1 MLRHYLTI
9 GGEDVS
15 GYMQS
20 VRIERYDSG
29 ATAEFVIANIYGMFT
44 GRWRDE
50 GDETAKVVLLL
61 ENERHNCIGDGD
73 FRQEGAELNI
83 EIESNSKIYHAF
95 CGYVSKVD
103 YDEQFVKLKAN
114 TADEFLEE
122 EAMPDGVK
130 PKGGTAYIATPPAE
144 IILDVISQHK
154 DPPIGITILNA
165 GEAGSKGYPVLQ
177 VPRRKLPG
185 YKPPVPPGGSE
196 AKFPSN
202 YEYLSDSEYERR
214 YPNDSGR
221 PDGWKP
227 GTGVYGDGW
236 YRPPGDSPRDEDPR
250 RCQQVCRYK
259 ELLKCCK
266 STECAYKRKGTLC
279 RQVRC
284 PYDIEK
290 RRVCYTICPYDTGD
304 CIDSMSTDLAECSTC
319 GGSGSAA
326 NGAVCSQCGGTG
338 SSSNKAINAALD
350 NAQSAYDQASNRLTE
365 AQSAYDQAE
374 TSLQKR
380 NASVAIQKAMQ
391 DVMKSKTDLDRLSQF
406 KEKPVDDD
414 EENQS
419 SGNPDEMV
427 YVDFWNPPII
437 KDQVQGVKGVKYADV
452 IRAVQRSTGGQFFIN
467 EECQAKFIPPNYVV
481 PSTETAIDIT
491 HLVTRQGLAKSAM
504 GHANIVVV
512 YGSGITEPGASPVER
527 ERHKVIGYLHENVDS
542 IQRHGT
548 IHAAEVDVHYLPKQ
562 SPVEELAK
570 NLIEFYKGDDDK
582 AETDA
587 IGICPKIYQR
597 VQWKVP
603 IGPQMDTEECQFGST
618 AIMAV
623 VSGRVSKVVLDY
635 STAGWQVN
643 LDVSTEGEDSSSGTG
658 SMMKPFVTAGDY
670 AFATPEL
677 YDQLEAQN
685 QDDWNRMSTIGV
697 GSSGPTPLDPMWNPE
712 NSDGYHLWVRPSA
725 DGKTLE
731 LITDTGQSWGKVGDR
746 PSGAFAL
753 RKLIGSISLLSGE
766 DAKSLMDQSE
776 V

>member
-236 YRPPGDSPRDEDPR
+236 YRPPDDSPRDEDPR

-406 KEKPVDDD
+406 KEKPVDED

-427 YVDFWNPPII
+427 YVDFWNPPIV
-437 KDQVQGVKGVKYADV
+437 KDQVQGVKGVKYADI

-562 SPVEELAK
+562 SQVEELAK

-587 IGICPKIYQR
+587 IGICPKIYQK

-685 QDDWNRMSTIGV
+685 QDDWNRMSTVGV

-753 RKLIGSISLLSGE
+753 RKLIGPISLLSGE

>member
-1 MLRHYLTI
+1 
-9 GGEDVS
+9 
-15 GYMQS
+15 
-20 VRIERYDSG
+20 
-29 ATAEFVIANIYGMFT
+29 MFT

-406 KEKPVDDD
+406 KEKPVDED

-427 YVDFWNPPII
+427 YVDFWNPPIV

-562 SPVEELAK
+562 SQVEELAK

>member
-29 ATAEFVIANIYGMFT
+29 ATADFVIANIYGMFT

-73 FRQEGAELNI
+73 FRQEGAELDI

-95 CGYVSKVD
+95 CGYVTKVD
-103 YDEQFVKLKAN
+103 YDEQFVKVKAG

-130 PKGGTAYIATPPAE
+130 PKGGTAYVATPPAE

-154 DPPIGITILNA
+154 DPPIGVTILNA

-177 VPRRKLPG
+177 VPRKKLPG
-185 YKPPVPPGGSE
+185 YKPPVPPGGTE

-236 YRPPGDSPRDEDPR
+236 YRPPGDSPKDEDPR

-290 RRVCYTICPYDTGD
+290 RRVCYNICPYDTGD
-304 CIDSMSTDLAECSTC
+304 CIDSMSADFTECSTC

-338 SSSNKAINAALD
+338 SSNNKAINAALS
-350 NAQSAYDQASNRLTE
+350 NAQRAYDDASNRLTE
-365 AQSAYDQAE
+365 AQNAYDRAE

-380 NASVAIQKAMQ
+380 NASIAIQKAMR
-391 DVMKSKTDLDRLSQF
+391 DVMKTKTDLDRLSQF
-406 KEKPVDDD
+406 KEKPVD
-414 EENQS
+414 EEGQS
-419 SGNPDEMV
+419 SSGDPDELV
-427 YVDFWNPPII
+427 YVDFWNPSII
-437 KDQVQGVKGVKYADV
+437 KDQVQGVKGVRYADV

-467 EECQAKFIPPNYVV
+467 EECKAQFIPPNYVV
-481 PSTETAIDIT
+481 PSTETVIDIS
-491 HLVTRQGLAKSAM
+491 HLVSRQGLAKSAM

-562 SPVEELAK
+562 SQVEELAK

-582 AETDA
+582 AEVDA
-587 IGICPKIYQR
+587 IGICPRIYQK

-623 VSGRVSKVVLDY
+623 ISGRVSKVVLDY

-643 LDVSTEGEDSSSGTG
+643 LDVSTEGEGSSGTG

-685 QDDWNRMSTIGV
+685 QDYWNSMSTVGV

-753 RKLIGSISLLSGE
+753 RRLVGPTSLLSGE

>member
-1 MLRHYLTI
+1 MLKHYLKI

-20 VRIERYDSG
+20 VRVSRSDSG
-29 ATAEFVIANIYGMFT
+29 AEANFVIANIYGMFT

-50 GDETAKVVLLL
+50 GDETARVILIL

-73 FRQEGAELNI
+73 FRQEGAELDI
-83 EIESNSKIYHAF
+83 IVESNSKVYHAF
-95 CGYVSKVD
+95 CGYVTKVD

-130 PKGGTAYIATPPAE
+130 PKGGAAYIAVPPAE

-177 VPRRKLPG
+177 VPRKKLPG
-185 YKPPVPPGGSE
+185 YKPPVPPGGTE

-227 GTGVYGDGW
+227 GDGVYGDGW
-236 YRPPGDSPRDEDPR
+236 YRPPGDSPKDEDPR

-304 CIDSMSTDLAECSTC
+304 CIDSMSADFTECSTC

-338 SSSNKAINAALD
+338 SSNNKAINTALS
-350 NAQSAYDQASNRLTE
+350 NAQSAYDDAANRLTE
-365 AQSAYDQAE
+365 AQNAYDQAE

-380 NASVAIQKAMQ
+380 NASVAIQKAMR
-391 DVMKSKTDLDRLSQF
+391 DVMKTKTDLDRLSQF
-406 KEKPVDDD
+406 KEKPVD
-414 EENQS
+414 EEGQS
-419 SGNPDEMV
+419 SGDPDEMV

-467 EECQAKFIPPNYVV
+467 EECKAQFIPPNYVI
-481 PSTETAIDIT
+481 PSTETVIDIS
-491 HLVTRQGLAKSAM
+491 HLVSRQGLAKSAM

-562 SPVEELAK
+562 SQVEELAK

-582 AETDA
+582 AEVDA
-587 IGICPKIYQR
+587 IGICPRIYQK
-597 VQWKVP
+597 VQWKIP

-623 VSGRVSKVVLDY
+623 VSGRVSKVDLDY

-643 LDVSTEGEDSSSGTG
+643 LEVSTSSDPVSSGAEG
-658 SMMKPFVTAGDY
+658 DKKKFVTAGDY
-670 AFATPEL
+670 AFAAPEL
-677 YDQLEAQN
+677 YDELLRQVPSFKPLLG
-685 QDDWNRMSTIGV
+685 DVIYV
-697 GSSGPTPLDPMWNPE
+697 KPT
-712 NSDGYHLWVRPSA
+712 A
-725 DGKTLE
+725 DGESLE
-731 LITDTGQSWGKVGDR
+731 LPVLGNYGKIGDR
-746 PSGAFAL
+746 PQGYFAL
-753 RKLIGSISLLSGE
+753 RRTVDPVVLQKTLREMIELSE
-766 DAKSLMDQSE
+766 
-776 V
+776 

>member
-1 MLRHYLTI
+1 MLKHYLTI

-20 VRIERYDSG
+20 VRISRSDSG
-29 ATAEFVIANIYGMFT
+29 AEANFVIANIYGMFT

-50 GDETAKVVLLL
+50 GDETSKVVLIL

-73 FRQEGAELNI
+73 FRQEGAELDI
-83 EIESNSKIYHAF
+83 EIESNSKVYHAF
-95 CGYVSKVD
+95 CGFITKVD

-130 PKGGTAYIATPPAE
+130 PRGGTAYIATPPAE

-154 DPPIGITILNA
+154 DPPIGITILNS
-165 GEAGSKGYPVLQ
+165 GEAASKGYPVLQ
-177 VPRRKLPG
+177 VPRKKLPG

-236 YRPPGDSPRDEDPR
+236 YRPPGDSPRDEDLR
-250 RCQQVCRYK
+250 KCQQVCRYK

-290 RRVCYTICPYDTGD
+290 RRVCYTICPYDAGD
-304 CIDSMSTDLAECSTC
+304 CIDSMSADLAECPTC

-350 NAQSAYDQASNRLTE
+350 NAQAAYDQASNRLTE

-380 NASVAIQKAMQ
+380 NASVAIQKAMR

-406 KEKPVDDD
+406 KEKSVDGN

-437 KDQVQGVKGVKYADV
+437 KDQVQGVKGVRYADV

-481 PSTETAIDIT
+481 PSTENAIDIT

-548 IHAAEVDVHYLPKQ
+548 IHAAEYDTHYLPKQ
-562 SPVEELAK
+562 SQVEELAK

-587 IGICPKIYQR
+587 IGICPKIYQK

-623 VSGRVSKVVLDY
+623 VSGRVSKVDLDY

-643 LDVSTEGEDSSSGTG
+643 LEVSTGDDPISSGSEAT
-658 SMMKPFVTAGDY
+658 KKKFVTAGDY
-670 AFATPEL
+670 AFAVPEL
-677 YDQLEAQN
+677 YDELVKQVPGFKPLLG
-685 QDDWNRMSTIGV
+685 DVIYV
-697 GSSGPTPLDPMWNPE
+697 KPT
-712 NSDGYHLWVRPSA
+712 A
-725 DGKTLE
+725 DGTSLE
-731 LITDTGQSWGKVGDR
+731 LPELGNYGKLGDR
-746 PSGAFAL
+746 PEGYFAL
-753 RKLIGSISLLSGE
+753 RRTVDPVVLQRTLREMIE
-766 DAKSLMDQSE
+766 FSE
-776 V
+776 

>member
-29 ATAEFVIANIYGMFT
+29 ATADFVIANIYGMFT
-44 GRWRDE
+44 GKWRDE

-61 ENERHNCIGDGD
+61 ENERHSCIGDIDTD
-73 FRQEGAELNI
+73 FRQEGAELDI

-103 YDEQFVKLKAN
+103 YDEHFVKLKAN

-130 PKGGTAYIATPPAE
+130 PRGGTAYIATPPAE

-177 VPRRKLPG
+177 VPRKKLPG

-196 AKFPSN
+196 ATFPSN
-202 YEYLSDSEYERR
+202 YEFLSPFEYERR
-214 YPNDSGR
+214 YPNDTGR
-221 PDGWKP
+221 PDGWRP

-236 YRPPGDSPRDEDPR
+236 YRPSGNMPQPEDPR

-259 ELLKCCK
+259 ELYKCCK
-266 STECAYKRKGTLC
+266 SIECAYKNKGTFC

-284 PYDIEK
+284 PYDVEK
-290 RRVCYTICPYDTGD
+290 RNVCYTICPYDTQD
-304 CIDSMSTDLAECSTC
+304 CIDSVSTDESLECSTC
-319 GGSGSAA
+319 SGTGSV
-326 NGAVCSQCGGTG
+326 NGAVCSECGGSGYST
-338 SSSNKAINAALD
+338 NKTINSALN
-350 NAQSAYDQASNRLTE
+350 NAEDIYNDASNRLTE
-365 AQSAYDQAE
+365 AQNAYDQAE

-380 NASVAIQKAMQ
+380 KASIAIQKAMH
-391 DVMKSKTDLDRLSQF
+391 DMMKAKSDLDRLNRF
-406 KEKPVDDD
+406 KEKPVD
-414 EENQS
+414 EGQS
-419 SGNPDEMV
+419 AGNPDDLV

-491 HLVTRQGLAKSAM
+491 HLVTKQGLAKSAM

-512 YGSGITEPGASPVER
+512 YGAGITEPGASPVER
-527 ERHKVIGYLHENVDS
+527 ERHKVVGYLHENVDS

-562 SPVEELAK
+562 NQVEELAK

-582 AETDA
+582 AEVDA
-587 IGICPKIYQR
+587 IGICPRIYQK

-623 VSGRVSKVVLDY
+623 ISGRISKVVLDY
-635 STAGWQVN
+635 STQGWQVN
-643 LDVSTEGEDSSSGTG
+643 LDISTAEDEVSSQAGIN
-658 SMMKPFVTAGDY
+658 KKQFVTAGDY
-670 AFATPEL
+670 AFAVPEL
-677 YDQLEAQN
+677 YNELVKQVHGFN
-685 QDDWNRMSTIGV
+685 
-697 GSSGPTPLDPMWNPE
+697 PLLGDVI
-712 NSDGYHLWVRPSA
+712 YVKPSA

-731 LITDTGQSWGKVGDR
+731 IPEVGNYGRLGDR
-746 PSGAFAL
+746 PAGYYAL
-753 RKLIGSISLLSGE
+753 RKIADVDVLQKTMTDMI
-766 DAKSLMDQSE
+766 DQSQA
-776 V
+776 